1 MYCPKCGAAE
11 QSTETFCRKCGT
23 FLPDFDK
30 LVTKETPVEQNIL
43 INSTFSVMTAVVSLS
58 LAITL
63 YVMFVGRDGAPWII
77 YLVFGFL
84 MAMTAWQVQ
93 TFIRTRMLKK
103 QLERMK
109 PNRGE
114 DVAAQEMLKPADT
127 SRLLD
132 EANLKDAIPASVIE
146 NPTKNLVPKSSQT
159 KH

>member
-1 MYCPKCGAAE
+1 MYCRKCGAAE
-11 QSTETFCRKCGT
+11 QSTETYCRKCGT

-30 LVTKETPVEQNIL
+30 LVKKETPVEQHIL
-43 INSTFSVMTAVVSLS
+43 INSTFSAMTGVVSLS

-63 YVMFVGRDGAPWII
+63 YVMFIGRDGAPWII

-103 QLERMK
+103 QFEKMK
-109 PNRGE
+109 PIRGE
-114 DVAAQEMLKPADT
+114 NVAAQETRKPAVT
-127 SRLLD
+127 AQLLD
-132 EANLKDAIPASVIE
+132 KANLEDAIPASVIE
-146 NPTKNLVPKSSQT
+146 NTTKNLISKSPQS